1 MLDTACPGMPVVML
15 FAAGGGRAM
24 LVELSVMEQRYHAV
38 MEVISGAPVAEVAR
52 RFGVSRQ
59 AVHGWLGRYER
70 EGLAG
75 LADHSRRPLHQPRQL
90 DAGIEALICRMRGLH
105 PRWGPR
111 RLLFELGKAEV
122 TPLPSRSTVYR
133 VLVRHQLVPARRRKR
148 RRQDYKRWQREEPMQ
163 LWQMDITGSVFL
175 AGGTELKL
183 ISGIDDHSRFCVI
196 AAVARRA
203 TARAVCR
210 AFIAAMRAYGIPD
223 EVLTDNG
230 KQFTGRFGKP
240 RPAEVLF
247 ERICRKNGIK
257 QLLTKPYSPTTTG
270 KVERWHQTLQ
280 TDFLDDAAP
289 FASIEAAQ
297 AAVDAWRQVYNTARP
312 HQSLDMATPA
322 ERFRASAGSE
332 DELPLWAPADLE
344 PVSGPVPA
352 CAEAP
357 AAEPASWPD
366 AVEVDRVVPASGNMA
381 VGPQQFWLG
390 PARAGQQVTFWIDTS
405 TVHLSTGGWR
415 IKTVPSRLSA
425 ADLARLRL
433 SGARPAGPPPAGPS
447 PGSLAASRCVEVD
460 RLVNA
465 VGGVTL
471 GNQLILVGSP
481 LAGQRARI
489 RLDGQLMHVIT
500 QDGVLWRSLPCPIL
514 PGQRHR
520 LQGVR
525 LAGPAPLPEAATAV
539 QRRVSSR
546 GGIQVARQRI
556 QAGMAHAGKTVTVL
570 SEDTSFRLVIDGEL
584 SASCPAP
591 PAGKSTVTRL
601 MQHTSAREGGEA
613 HV

>member
-1 MLDTACPGMPVVML
+1 
-15 FAAGGGRAM
+15 M

-38 MEVISGAPVAEVAR
+38 MEVVSGAPVTEVAR
-52 RFGVSRQ
+52 RYGVSRQ

-75 LADHSRRPLHQPRQL
+75 LADHSHRPCSSAPPAGCGDRGADLPDARVASAVGAAAAAVRAGQGEGERRCRPGRPSTGCWSAMAWSRPGSGSAAARTTS
-90 DAGIEALICRMRGLH
+90 AGSGR
-105 PRWGPR
+105 
-111 RLLFELGKAEV
+111 
-122 TPLPSRSTVYR
+122 SRCSCGSWMS
-133 VLVRHQLVPARRRKR
+133 PA
-148 RRQDYKRWQREEPMQ
+148 
-163 LWQMDITGSVFL
+163 SVFL
-175 AGGTELKL
+175 ADGTELKL

-196 AAVARRA
+196 ATVVRRA

-210 AFIAAMRAYGIPD
+210 AFLAAMRTYGIPD

-280 TDFLDDAAP
+280 TDFLNDAGP
-289 FASIEAAQ
+289 FATIEAAQ
-297 AAVDAWRQVYNTARP
+297 AAVDAWRQEYNHDRP

-322 ERFRASAGSE
+322 ARFRPSAGN
-332 DELPLWAPADLE
+332 DDDLPLWAPADLQPITCPAPGSADTPAPAE
-344 PVSGPVPA
+344 PV
-352 CAEAP
+352 
-357 AAEPASWPD
+357 SWPD
-366 AVEVDRVVPASGNMA
+366 AIEVDRVVPPSGNMT

-390 PARAGQQVTFWIDTS
+390 TARAGQKVTVWIDT
-405 TVHLSTGGWR
+405 TTCHLSVGGWR
-415 IKTVPSRLSA
+415 IKTVPSRLSEV
-425 ADLARLRL
+425 DLARLRRT
-433 SGARPAGPPPAGPS
+433 GARPAGPPPAGPS
-447 PGSLAASRCVEVD
+447 PGALAASRCVEVD
-460 RLVNA
+460 RLVNGI
-465 VGGVTL
+465 GGITL
-471 GNQLILVGSP
+471 GNRLILVGSP

-500 QDGVLWRSLPCPIL
+500 QDGVLWRTLPCPIP

-525 LAGPAPLPEAATAV
+525 LAGPDPLPEAAATV

-556 QAGMAHAGKTVTVL
+556 QGGMTHAGKIVTVIT
-570 SEDTSFRLVIDGEL
+570 ENNSFRLVIDGETVAVVPRTT
-584 SASCPAP
+584 SREIGRYKAYATGAP
-591 PAGKSTVTRL
+591 RKAATHARSQARPGRRRRTR
-601 MQHTSAREGGEA
+601 
-613 HV
+613 